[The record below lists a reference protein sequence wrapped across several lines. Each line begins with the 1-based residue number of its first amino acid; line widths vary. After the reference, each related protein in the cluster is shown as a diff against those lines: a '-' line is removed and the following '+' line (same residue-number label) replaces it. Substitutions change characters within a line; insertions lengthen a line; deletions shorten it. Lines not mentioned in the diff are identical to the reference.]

1 MATTDKIRKAAPEDL
16 PQISTALT
24 RAFFNDPLFAWALPD
39 EDRRQ
44 RLLPEFFAL
53 FTRAFLRH
61 QETYTTTGDVVAA
74 ALWAPPGAIPVSGED
89 AEELG
94 QQIEE
99 LAGPDAPRF
108 LGVNKLFDDHHPH
121 GSYWYLQFM
130 GVAPGWQGQG
140 IGSALM
146 APIMARCDRE
156 GARAYLDATT
166 KRNKRLYERHGFEAE
181 DAFAPPRGATHLADV
196 AAASLGSV
204 ATCGVGPGLALS
216 RPRREHPA

>member
-1 MATTDKIRKAAPEDL
+1 MEEAAMAAADKVRKAAPDDL
-16 PQISTALT
+16 PEISIALS
-24 RAFFNDPLFAWALPD
+24 RAFFDDPLFAWALPD

-61 QETYTTTGDVVAA
+61 DQSYTTRGDVVAA
-74 ALWAPPGAIPVSGED
+74 ALWAPPGAVPVSGED

-94 QQIEE
+94 RRIER

-146 APIMARCDRE
+146 APALERCDRE
-156 GARAYLDATT
+156 GVRAYLDATSE
-166 KRNKRLYERHGFEAE
+166 RNKRLYERHGFEAE
-181 DAFAPPRGATHLADV
+181 AAFAPPGGPPLWPMWRQP
-196 AAASLGSV
+196 ASN
-204 ATCGVGPGLALS
+204 
-216 RPRREHPA
+216 R